1 MNEPVTEQDQQARNK
16 SRRTILLLAL
26 LFGIPYLA
34 AFYFY
39 FSDEASQSLN
49 TSNNGQLVSPV
60 RPMASM
66 IFLDMNSNK
75 EVPISFDKGW
85 TLLTLAS
92 SNCDKTCIN
101 NLYAMKQVRR
111 AVGVDRNKVYRIM
124 LLTDEE
130 HTANLMTRLDDFPG
144 MDVVTTSAENLQIL
158 QSKLQLDS
166 QSLNNAIFLFDPYG
180 NYMMYYAPSTHPK
193 LLLKDI
199 QLLLKV
205 SND

>member
-1 MNEPVTEQDQQARNK
+1 MNEPVMEQEQQAKNK

-39 FSDEASQSLN
+39 FNDEAKESLN

-60 RPMASM
+60 RPMESLL
-66 IFLDMNSNK
+66 FVDMNTNK
-75 EVPISFDKGW
+75 EIPISFDKGW
-85 TLLTLAS
+85 TLLTLTS
-92 SNCDKTCIN
+92 SNCDRVCLN

-111 AVGVDRNKVYRIM
+111 AMGVDRDKVFRIM
-124 LLTDEE
+124 LLTDTE
-130 HTANLMTRLDDFPG
+130 HTNTLMTNLDDFYG

-166 QSLNNAIFLFDPYG
+166 QLLNNALFLFDPNG

-193 LLLKDI
+193 LVLKDM

-205 SND
+205 SNH

>member
-1 MNEPVTEQDQQARNK
+1 MNESVTEQDQHARNK

-39 FSDEASQSLN
+39 FNDEASQSLN

-60 RPMASM
+60 RPMASLL
-66 IFLDMNSNK
+66 FLDMNTNK
-75 EVPISFDKGW
+75 EVSTSFDKGW

-92 SNCDKTCIN
+92 SNCDRACIN
-101 NLYAMKQVRR
+101 NLYTMKQVRR
-111 AVGVDRNKVYRIM
+111 ALGVDRNKVYRIM

-130 HTANLMTRLDDFPG
+130 HTANLMTRLDDFSG
-144 MDVVTTSAENLQIL
+144 MDVLTTSAENRQKL
-158 QSKLQLDS
+158 QSELQLDN
-166 QSLNNAIFLFDPYG
+166 QPLNNALFLFDPYG
-180 NYMMYYAPSTHPK
+180 NYMMYYAPSSHPK
-193 LLLKDI
+193 LVLKDM

-205 SND
+205 SNH

>member
-1 MNEPVTEQDQQARNK
+1 MNEPVMEQDQQARNK

-39 FSDEASQSLN
+39 FNDEASESLN

-66 IFLDMNSNK
+66 LFHDMNTNK
-75 EVPISFDKGW
+75 EVSIAFDKGW
-85 TLLTLAS
+85 TLLTLTS
-92 SNCDKTCIN
+92 SNCDRVCLN

-111 AVGVDRNKVYRIM
+111 ALGVDRDKVFRIM
-124 LLTDEE
+124 LLTDTE
-130 HTANLMTRLDDFPG
+130 HTNTLMTGLDDFYG
-144 MDVVTTSAENLQIL
+144 MDVLTTSAENLQLL
-158 QSKLQLDS
+158 QSELQLDNL
-166 QSLNNAIFLFDPYG
+166 SLNNALFLFDPYG

-193 LLLKDI
+193 LVLKDM